1 MAEEGQEVKLLGS
14 WYSPFVFRVRWALK
28 LKGIQYEYIEQ
39 DLNNKSSL
47 LLHYNPIN
55 KKVPVMI
62 HGGKPIAESL
72 VIIEYMDETWK
83 HNPILPVDPYQKAM
97 ARFWAKFI
105 EEKFTVA
112 RTLILDGEQQKKEV
126 KQARDV
132 LEILEGELKGKRFFG
147 GDTIGFLDIVL
158 GRIPGWLGAI
168 EEVACIKV
176 FDPIEYPRMKK
187 WMDSFS
193 ELPMIKES
201 LPPRNNLVQHFHKF
215 RQHGRD
221 PTTRT
226 GFHY

>member
-1 MAEEGQEVKLLGS
+1 MMAEEGQEVKLLGS

-105 EEKFTVA
+105 EEKLIEVMRRA
-112 RTLILDGEQQKKEV
+112 LILDGEQQEKEV
-126 KQARDV
+126 LQARNA
-132 LEILEGELKGKRFFG
+132 LEILEEEFKEERFLG

-158 GRIPGWLGAI
+158 TGMALWLGAI
-168 EEVACIKV
+168 EEVACVTV
-176 FDPIEYPRMKK
+176 FDPIKYPKMKRR
-187 WMDSFS
+187 MDSFL
-193 ELPMIKES
+193 ELSMIKES
-201 LPPRNNLVQHFHKF
+201 LPPRDDLVLHFHKI
-215 RQHGRD
+215 RRYVL
-221 PTTRT
+221 TLAAKN
-226 GFHY
+226 